1 MLTDVVVQA
10 QKIRHESVIK
20 VVEIS
25 GSREPRHGE
34 SWSGESDPGRGKRRR
49 ASGVT
54 SMDSSTTGSSPYL
67 LTKGRPHNTVR

>member
-25 GSREPRHGE
+25 SSWEPRHGE
-34 SWSGESDPGRGKRRR
+34 SWS
-49 ASGVT
+49 
-54 SMDSSTTGSSPYL
+54 
-67 LTKGRPHNTVR
+67 